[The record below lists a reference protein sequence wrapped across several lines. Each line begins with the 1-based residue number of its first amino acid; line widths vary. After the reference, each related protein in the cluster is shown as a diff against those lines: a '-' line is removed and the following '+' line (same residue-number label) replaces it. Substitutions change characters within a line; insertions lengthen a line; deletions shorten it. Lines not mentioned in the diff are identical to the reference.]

1 MKEMKKIYYVYTNG
15 YDMVVTIS
23 SENEVKYLTE
33 NDYFPAISWGQDDYE
48 KRALEFL
55 ETQVEDDSFFETG
68 MTYEDFWG
76 LVYEGYNSGNFVI
89 IAEIEKEIYTHEPFT
104 DIWLKT
110 SSSLQRHADRLKKE
124 KQED

>member
-89 IAEIEKEIYTHEPFT
+89 IAEIEKEIYTHEPF
-104 DIWLKT
+104 KV
-110 SSSLQRHADRLKKE
+110 
-124 KQED
+124 